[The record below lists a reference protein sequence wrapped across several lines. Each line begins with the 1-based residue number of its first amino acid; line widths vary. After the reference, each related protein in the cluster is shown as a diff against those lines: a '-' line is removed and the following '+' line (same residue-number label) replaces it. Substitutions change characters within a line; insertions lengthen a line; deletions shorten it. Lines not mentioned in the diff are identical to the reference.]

1 MSVRL
6 SAVIAFFAV
15 LTLSACNQSKSTAP
29 DIVPPAQNAANTN
42 QPEALPDQAL
52 QVQDEDLN
60 QQKEQTTAEQQA
72 AAEPGPQPQ
81 PSTHE
86 ADNDDKLF
94 AIQSAEELKK
104 LLAEG
109 ANVNHRD
116 EDGRTV
122 LWDIDLDFVDHITDN
137 DYTKAIEIAK
147 ILIDAG
153 LDLTAKDKDGKTAM
167 FNMRLDEA
175 SEQYIK
181 LLLDHGA
188 DARVV
193 AKDGT
198 TVLFSAVEVCA
209 PNIIKVLI
217 NAGADVNAK
226 NKDGK
231 TYLDAADEDCRNK
244 LISELNTSP
253 KAAMTEKEIQNSLRN
268 LVPGR
273 TVLSIAHRLSTLR
286 DADRLIVIEKGEI
299 AEEGTHDELLEIED
313 GIFKRLNDLQN
324 KSLSSEGL
332 FESAV

>member
-1 MSVRL
+1 MHVRL
-6 SAVIAFFAV
+6 SAVIAVFAV
-15 LTLSACNQSKSTAP
+15 LTLSACNPSKSTAP
-29 DIVPPAQNAANTN
+29 DITPSAQNDANTNIAPAPLAQNDANTN

-52 QVQDEDLN
+52 QAQGEAFRRRHHRCWRD
-60 QQKEQTTAEQQA
+60 QA
-72 AAEPGPQPQ
+72 LQAQ
-81 PSTHE
+81 
-86 ADNDDKLF
+86 NDDKLF
-94 AIQSAEELKK
+94 AIKSAEELKK

-109 ANVNHRD
+109 VNVNHRD

-122 LWDIDLDFVDHITDN
+122 LWDIDLDFVDVDDITDN

-153 LDLTAKDKDGKTAM
+153 LDLNAKDKDGKNAI
-167 FNMRLDEA
+167 FNMTLDEA

-244 LISELNTSP
+244 LIAELD
-253 KAAMTEKEIQNSLRN
+253 I
-268 LVPGR
+268 
-273 TVLSIAHRLSTLR
+273 
-286 DADRLIVIEKGEI
+286 
-299 AEEGTHDELLEIED
+299 
-313 GIFKRLNDLQN
+313 
-324 KSLSSEGL
+324 SSKKL
-332 FESAV
+332 